1 MKLWEDFLRPV
12 VTLVVICVVTSALL
26 AYTNG
31 VTAPIIEENTIR
43 IANETRTALLP
54 EAEGAFTEVEVDVEN
69 VTEAYAADN
78 GAGYVISAAAKGYG
92 GDVPVMVAFSADG
105 EIVAVKFLDNDE
117 TPGLGQKV
125 KDAAFQDQFA
135 GRAASEMTLSDID
148 GLSGATFSTNGA
160 LNGVNAA
167 IKAYQTITGEG

>member
-1 MKLWEDFLRPV
+1 MKLWNDFLRPI
-12 VTLVVICVVTSALL
+12 VTLGVICAVTSALL

-31 VTAPIIEENTIR
+31 ITAPIIEENTLR
-43 IANETRTALLP
+43 TANETRAALLP
-54 EAEGAFTEVEVDVEN
+54 EAEGSFTEVEVDVEN

-105 EIVAVKFLDNDE
+105 TIEAVKFLDNDE

-125 KDAAFQDQFA
+125 KDAEFQDQFA
-135 GRAASEMTLSDID
+135 GREASEMTINDID
-148 GLSGATFSTNGA
+148 ALSGATYSTNGA
-160 LNGVNAA
+160 LDGVNAA

>member
-1 MKLWEDFLRPV
+1 MKLWNDFLRPV

-31 VTAPIIEENTIR
+31 VTAPIIKENTER
-43 IANETRTALLP
+43 TANETRAALLP
-54 EAEGAFTEVEVDVEN
+54 EAEGAFSEVKVDVEN
-69 VTEAYAADN
+69 VSEAYAADN

-92 GDVPVMVAFSADG
+92 GDVPVMVAFNADG
-105 EIVAVKFLDNDE
+105 QIEAVKFLDNDE

-135 GRAASEMTLSDID
+135 GREASAMTLDDID
-148 GLSGATFSTNGA
+148 GLSGATYSTNGA
-160 LNGVNAA
+160 LDGINAA
-167 IKAYQTITGEG
+167 IQAYQTIAGEG

>member
-1 MKLWEDFLRPV
+1 MKHTFSFLR
-12 VTLVVICVVTSALL
+12 LL
-26 AYTNG
+26 ALAGESCALPLVGGQAVMEGVMMRNG
-31 VTAPIIEENTIR
+31 
-43 IANETRTALLP
+43 
-54 EAEGAFTEVEVDVEN
+54 D
-69 VTEAYAADN
+69 AYALALRR
-78 GAGYVISAAAKGYG
+78 
-92 GDVPVMVAFSADG
+92 PDG